1 MKKFSLC
8 SFLLQYFIVKCML
21 IFSDKNPLDIFS
33 SGDEVYKTN
42 GKDLIED
49 SIRRMTEECDYLQ
62 VRFYFL
68 KIQLVIG

>member
-1 MKKFSLC
+1 
-8 SFLLQYFIVKCML
+8 ML

-62 VRFYFL
+62 VWFYFL
-68 KIQLVIG
+68 NTIGDRLMNLTCFKTMFANQIVC